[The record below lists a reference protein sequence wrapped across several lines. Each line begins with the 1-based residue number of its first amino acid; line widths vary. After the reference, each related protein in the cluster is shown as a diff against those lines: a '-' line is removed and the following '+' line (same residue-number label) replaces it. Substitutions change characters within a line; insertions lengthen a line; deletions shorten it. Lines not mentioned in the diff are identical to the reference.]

1 MPRTPP
7 GGCSS
12 PAGCSGS
19 GGCSIAVLQG
29 RDRGRLASVTE
40 LALTPLVVVGIVLA
54 AAADS
59 LVGASVTMLGVG
71 AAGCLILGVAV
82 YRSEATGIDA
92 RAAAEAEPL
101 QS

>member
-1 MPRTPP
+1 M
-7 GGCSS
+7 
-12 PAGCSGS
+12 
-19 GGCSIAVLQG
+19 
-29 RDRGRLASVTE
+29 
-40 LALTPLVVVGIVLA
+40 VGIVLA

-59 LVGASVTMLGVG
+59 LVGVGVTMLAVG

-92 RAAAEAEPL
+92 GGRRGGAA